1 LRKRLRLRRERLRSA
16 RTVEGLESISLGVPW
31 PSHDPT
37 SVPILALIHNYPQ
50 FFHRVVVSTAET
62 PPRMMVGMSIRDVP
76 AHGAPVVGYFP
87 R

>member
-1 LRKRLRLRRERLRSA
+1 MTQPPFLS
-16 RTVEGLESISLGVPW
+16 
-31 PSHDPT
+31 
-37 SVPILALIHNYPQ
+37 LALIHNYPQ